1 MYSAKMVRLE
11 LKAGNDFWYIDGD
24 GQFTKNSNEWISLE
38 NISGKTRVFFDR
50 EDSRQYELSIRIDQ
64 TPEVFSVKTISNTIR
79 MYKLAEFCTKMIYV
93 NRELVVEKDGQF
105 YVVDGLRMVFLST
118 KDGILFS
125 EEVDL
130 RDS

>member
-50 EDSRQYELSIRIDQ
+50 EDSRQYELSIRID
-64 TPEVFSVKTISNTIR
+64 
-79 MYKLAEFCTKMIYV
+79 
-93 NRELVVEKDGQF
+93 
-105 YVVDGLRMVFLST
+105 
-118 KDGILFS
+118 
-125 EEVDL
+125 
-130 RDS
+130 